1 MISIAINVLW
11 FLVGLIVLCGIVY
24 LAIWVIEKFVY
35 PIPEKVKQGV
45 WVIVLLLALIAL
57 LGVIAGGGSFRFPSV
72 RGALGEPG
80 GAITAIP
87 AGTAADLPRML
98 AAASV

>member
-1 MISIAINVLW
+1 MISIAIAVLW

-24 LAIWVIEKFVY
+24 LAIWVIESFVH

-72 RGALGEPG
+72 KGELGEPG
-80 GAITAIP
+80 GAVAALSAAP
-87 AGTAADLPRML
+87 ARHLPRL
-98 AAASV
+98 LT